1 MEKNHKGFTLVEVMI
16 VVSLIVII
24 AIALLGG
31 INPLQQFLRGYDTVR
46 KSDLA
51 KLKSAFENYYNDH
64 ECYPDKSILAQCGSN
79 ALNPYLDKIPCDPN
93 SKEPYE
99 VYLLP
104 EDSSCAQKF
113 AIYASLSSTVDTKGD
128 LIKYCP
134 DTTVVT
140 SADMNYTEVIKGCS
154 GQELCQTI
162 YGCKNGACVVVALD
176 SIPACSPNSC
186 DPNCGVDCSKKN
198 RRGSYTNECREI

>member
-1 MEKNHKGFTLVEVMI
+1 MNKKHQGFTLVEIMI

-31 INPLQQFLRGYDTVR
+31 INPLQQFFRGYDTVR

-64 ECYPDKSILAQCGSN
+64 NCYPDQSILAQCGSN
-79 ALNPYLDKIPCDPN
+79 ALDPYLDRIPCDPN
-93 SKEPYE
+93 TKQAYE
-99 VYLLP
+99 IYLLP
-104 EDSSCAQKF
+104 ADSSCPQKF
-113 AIYASLSSTVDTKGD
+113 AIYANLSSTVDIRGD
-128 LIKYCP
+128 LITYCP
-134 DTTVVT
+134 DTAAVY

-154 GQELCQTI
+154 GQQLCQTI

-176 SIPACSPNSC
+176 SIPSCSPNSC
-186 DPNCGVDCSKKN
+186 DPNCGVDCTKKN
-198 RRGSYTNECREI
+198 RRGAYTNECREI